1 MISVRRNV
9 FETNSSSTHSLIIC
23 SDKVYNDWMDG
34 KVVYDSYD
42 EEFVEAEAKQPTE
55 IAFHK
60 AEAMYTEN
68 KSDYMKDWK
77 DLTPQMQLAYLKENV
92 MEEHDPYQYKTYE
105 DYRNEMN
112 SMEESFERTW
122 KTEHGDVVHIL
133 GYMGY
138 DG

>member
-1 MISVRRNV
+1 MYSIRRNV

-23 SDKVYNDWMDG
+23 SDKMYHDWKNM
-34 KVVYDSYD
+34 KVVYDND
-42 EEFVEAEAKQPTE
+42 NDEFVEAKQPTE
-55 IAFHK
+55 IDFHK
-60 AEAMYTEN
+60 AEVMYMEN

-77 DLTPQMQLAYLKENV
+77 DLTPKMQLAYLKENV
-92 MEEHDPYQYKTYE
+92 MEEPDPYQYKTYE
-105 DYRNEMN
+105 NYRNEMN

-122 KTEHGDVVHIL
+122 ETEHGDVVHIL

>member
-1 MISVRRNV
+1 MYSIRRNV

-23 SDKVYNDWMDG
+23 SDKTYNDWMDG

-42 EEFVEAEAKQPTE
+42 EEFVEAKQPTE
-55 IAFHK
+55 HDFHK
-60 AEAMYTEN
+60 AEVMYMEN

-77 DLTPQMQLAYLKENV
+77 DLTPEMQLAYLKENV
-92 MEEHDPYQYKTYE
+92 MEENDTYQYRTYE
-105 DYRNEMN
+105 DYKNEMD
-112 SMEESFERTW
+112 SMEESFERTYE
-122 KTEHGDVVHIL
+122 TEHGDVVHIL

>member
-23 SDKVYNDWMDG
+23 GDKMYNDWKNM
-34 KVVYDSYD
+34 KVVYDND
-42 EEFVEAEAKQPTE
+42 NDEFVKAKQPTE
-55 IAFHK
+55 QDFHK
-60 AEAMYTEN
+60 AEVMYTEN

-92 MEEHDPYQYKTYE
+92 MEEYGPYQYKTYE
-105 DYRNEMN
+105 DYRDLMGK
-112 SMEESFERTW
+112 METSFERTW

>member
-1 MISVRRNV
+1 MYSIRRNV

-23 SDKVYNDWMDG
+23 SDKTYNDWMDG

-42 EEFVEAEAKQPTE
+42 EEFVEAKQPTE
-55 IAFHK
+55 IDFHK
-60 AEAMYTEN
+60 AEVMYMEN

-77 DLTPQMQLAYLKENV
+77 DLTPEMQLAYLKENV
-92 MEEHDPYQYKTYE
+92 MEEHDPYQYKTYD

>member
-23 SDKVYNDWMDG
+23 SDKMYNDWKNM
-34 KVVYDSYD
+34 KVVYDND
-42 EEFVEAEAKQPTE
+42 NDEFVEAKQPTE
-55 IAFHK
+55 IDFNK
-60 AEAMYTEN
+60 AEAMYMEN

-77 DLTPQMQLAYLKENV
+77 DLTPEMQLAYLKENV
-92 MEEHDPYQYKTYE
+92 MEENDSYQYKTYD

-122 KTEHGDVVHIL
+122 ETEHGDVVHIL

>member
-1 MISVRRNV
+1 MYSIRRNV

-23 SDKVYNDWMDG
+23 SDKTYNDWLDG
-34 KVVYDSYD
+34 KVVYNSSA
-42 EEFVEAEAKQPTE
+42 EEFVEAKQPTE
-55 IAFHK
+55 IDFHK
-60 AEAMYTEN
+60 AEVMYMEN

-77 DLTPQMQLAYLKENV
+77 DLTPEMQLAYLKENV
-92 MEEHDPYQYKTYE
+92 MEENDSYQYKTYD

-112 SMEESFERTW
+112 SMEESFERTYE
-122 KTEHGDVVHIL
+122 TEHGDVVHIL

>member
-1 MISVRRNV
+1 MYSIRRNV

-23 SDKVYNDWMDG
+23 SDKTYNDWKNE
-34 KVVYDSYD
+34 KVVYDRYD
-42 EEFVEAEAKQPTE
+42 EEFVEAKQPTE
-55 IAFHK
+55 LDFHK
-60 AEAMYTEN
+60 AEVMYMEN

-77 DLTPQMQLAYLKENV
+77 DLTPEMQLAYLKENV
-92 MEEHDPYQYKTYE
+92 MKENDPYQYRTYE
-105 DYRNEMN
+105 DYRDKMD

-122 KTEHGDVVHIL
+122 KTEHGDIVHVL

>member
-23 SDKVYNDWMDG
+23 SDRMYNDWMDG

-42 EEFVEAEAKQPTE
+42 EEFVEAKQPTE
-55 IAFHK
+55 ADFQK
-60 AEAMYTEN
+60 AEVRYRRE

-77 DLTPQMQLAYLKENV
+77 DLTPQMQLAYVREKVTENS
-92 MEEHDPYQYKTYE
+92 DPYQYKTYG
-105 DYRNEMN
+105 DYKNLMDN
-112 SMEESFERTW
+112 MATSFERIW
-122 KTEHGDVVHIL
+122 ETEHGDVVHIL

>member
-1 MISVRRNV
+1 MYSIRRNV

-23 SDKVYNDWMDG
+23 SDKTYNDWKNM
-34 KVVYDSYD
+34 KVVYDND
-42 EEFVEAEAKQPTE
+42 NDEFVEAKQPTE
-55 IAFHK
+55 IDFHK
-60 AEAMYTEN
+60 AEAMYMEN

-92 MEEHDPYQYKTYE
+92 MEEYDPYQYRTYE
-105 DYRNEMN
+105 DYKNEMD
-112 SMEESFERTW
+112 SMEESFERTYE
-122 KTEHGDVVHIL
+122 TEHGDVVHIL

>member
-1 MISVRRNV
+1 MYSIRRNV

-23 SDKVYNDWMDG
+23 SDKMYNDWMDG
-34 KVVYDSYD
+34 KVVYNSYA
-42 EEFVEAEAKQPTE
+42 EEFVEAKQPTE
-55 IAFHK
+55 IDFHK
-60 AEAMYTEN
+60 AEVMYTEN

-77 DLTPQMQLAYLKENV
+77 DLTPEMQLAYLKENV
-92 MEEHDPYQYKTYE
+92 MEENDTYQYRTYE
-105 DYRNEMN
+105 DYRNEMD

>member
-42 EEFVEAEAKQPTE
+42 EEFVEAKQPPE
-55 IAFHK
+55 IDFHK

-77 DLTPQMQLAYLKENV
+77 DLTPQMRLAYFKENV

-122 KTEHGDVVHIL
+122 KTEHGDIIHIL
-133 GYMGY
+133 GYIGY

>member
-1 MISVRRNV
+1 MKQIRRNV

-23 SDKVYNDWMDG
+23 SDKMYNDWKNM
-34 KVVYDSYD
+34 KVVYDGYD
-42 EEFVEAEAKQPTE
+42 DEFVEAKQPTE
-55 IAFHK
+55 QDFHK

-77 DLTPQMQLAYLKENV
+77 DLTPESQLAYLKENV
-92 MEEHDPYQYKTYE
+92 MEEYDPYQYKTYE
-105 DYRNEMN
+105 DYRDLMDK
-112 SMEESFERTW
+112 METSFERAW
-122 KTEHGDVVHIL
+122 KTEHGDIVHIL

>member
-9 FETNSSSTHSLIIC
+9 FETNSSSTHSLVIC
-23 SDKVYNDWMDG
+23 SDKTYNDWMDG

-42 EEFVEAEAKQPTE
+42 EEFVEAKQPPE
-55 IAFHK
+55 IDFPK

-77 DLTPQMQLAYLKENV
+77 DLTPQMQLAYVREKVTENS
-92 MEEHDPYQYKTYE
+92 DPYQYKTYG
-105 DYRNEMN
+105 DYRDLMDK
-112 SMEESFERTW
+112 MATSFERTW
-122 KTEHGDVVHIL
+122 ETEHGDVVHIL

>member
-42 EEFVEAEAKQPTE
+42 EEFVEAKQPPE
-55 IAFHK
+55 IDFHK

-77 DLTPQMQLAYLKENV
+77 DLTPQMQLAYFKENV

-105 DYRNEMN
+105 DYRDLMGR
-112 SMEESFERTW
+112 MATSFDRSWE
-122 KTEHGDVVHIL
+122 TEHGDIIHIL

>member
-1 MISVRRNV
+1 MKQIRRNV

-55 IAFHK
+55 IDFHK

-77 DLTPQMQLAYLKENV
+77 NLTPQMQLAYLKENV
-92 MEEHDPYQYKTYE
+92 MEEPDPYQYKTYE

>member
-1 MISVRRNV
+1 MYSIRRNV

-23 SDKVYNDWMDG
+23 SDKTYNDWLDG
-34 KVVYDSYD
+34 KVVYNSYA
-42 EEFVEAEAKQPTE
+42 EEFVEAKQPTE
-55 IAFHK
+55 IDFHK
-60 AEAMYTEN
+60 AEIMYMKE

-77 DLTPQMQLAYLKENV
+77 DLDPEMQLDYLKENV
-92 MEEHDPYQYKTYE
+92 MEENDSYQYKTYE
-105 DYRNEMN
+105 DYRNEMD

-122 KTEHGDVVHIL
+122 ETEHGDVVHIL

>member
-1 MISVRRNV
+1 MHTIRKNV

-23 SDKVYNDWMDG
+23 SDKMYNDWTNM
-34 KVVYDSYD
+34 KVVYDRYD
-42 EEFVEAEAKQPTE
+42 DKFVEAKQPTE
-55 IAFHK
+55 HDFHK
-60 AEAMYTEN
+60 AEVMYMEN

-77 DLTPQMQLAYLKENV
+77 DLTPEMQLAYLKENV
-92 MEEHDPYQYKTYE
+92 LEEHDSYQYKTYE
-105 DYRNEMN
+105 DYTDLMDH
-112 SMEESFERTW
+112 METSFERTF

>member
-1 MISVRRNV
+1 MYSIRRNV

-23 SDKVYNDWMDG
+23 SDKMYNDWKNM
-34 KVVYDSYD
+34 KVVYDND
-42 EEFVEAEAKQPTE
+42 NDEFVEAKQPTE
-55 IAFHK
+55 IDFHK
-60 AEAMYTEN
+60 AEVMYMEN

-77 DLTPQMQLAYLKENV
+77 DLTPKMQLAYLKENV
-92 MEEHDPYQYKTYE
+92 MEEPDPYQYKTYE
-105 DYRNEMN
+105 NYRNEMN

-122 KTEHGDVVHIL
+122 ETEHGDVVHIL

>member
-1 MISVRRNV
+1 MYSIRRNV

-23 SDKVYNDWMDG
+23 SDKTYNDWLDG
-34 KVVYDSYD
+34 KVVYNSYA
-42 EEFVEAEAKQPTE
+42 EEFVEAKQPTE
-55 IAFHK
+55 IDFHK
-60 AEAMYTEN
+60 AEVMYMEN

-77 DLTPQMQLAYLKENV
+77 DLTPEMQLAYLKENV
-92 MEEHDPYQYKTYE
+92 MEENDSYQYKTYD

-122 KTEHGDVVHIL
+122 ETEHGDVVHIL

>member
-1 MISVRRNV
+1 MYSIRRNV

-23 SDKVYNDWMDG
+23 SDKTYNDW
-34 KVVYDSYD
+34 KNEKIVYDRYD
-42 EEFVEAEAKQPTE
+42 EEFVEAKQPTDLD
-55 IAFHK
+55 FHK
-60 AEAMYTEN
+60 AEVMYMED

-77 DLTPQMQLAYLKENV
+77 DLTPEMQLAYLKENV
-92 MEEHDPYQYKTYE
+92 MEENDPYQYRTYE
-105 DYRNEMN
+105 DYRDEMD

-122 KTEHGDVVHIL
+122 KTEHGDIVHVL

>member
-1 MISVRRNV
+1 MYSIRRNV

-23 SDKVYNDWMDG
+23 SEKMYNDWKTM
-34 KVVYDSYD
+34 KVVYDND
-42 EEFVEAEAKQPTE
+42 NDEFVEAKQPTE
-55 IAFHK
+55 IDFHK
-60 AEAMYTEN
+60 AEVMYMEN

-77 DLTPQMQLAYLKENV
+77 DLTPKMQLAYLKENV
-92 MEEHDPYQYKTYE
+92 MEEPDPYQYKTYE
-105 DYRNEMN
+105 NYRNEMN

-122 KTEHGDVVHIL
+122 ETEHGDVVHIL

>member
-1 MISVRRNV
+1 MYSIRRNV

-23 SDKVYNDWMDG
+23 SDKTYNDWLDG

-42 EEFVEAEAKQPTE
+42 EEFVEAKQPTE
-55 IAFHK
+55 IDFHK
-60 AEAMYTEN
+60 AEVMYMEN

-77 DLTPQMQLAYLKENV
+77 DLTPEMQLAYLKENV
-92 MEEHDPYQYKTYE
+92 MEENDSYQYKTYD

-112 SMEESFERTW
+112 SMEESFERTYE
-122 KTEHGDVVHIL
+122 TEHGDVVHIL

>member
-1 MISVRRNV
+1 MYSIRRNV

-23 SDKVYNDWMDG
+23 SDKTYNDWMDE
-34 KVVYDSYD
+34 KVVYNSYA
-42 EEFVEAEAKQPTE
+42 EEFVEAKQPTE
-55 IAFHK
+55 IDFHK
-60 AEAMYTEN
+60 AEVMYTEN

-77 DLTPQMQLAYLKENV
+77 DLTPEMQLAYLKENV
-92 MEEHDPYQYKTYE
+92 MEENDTYQYKTYE

-122 KTEHGDVVHIL
+122 ETEHGDVVHIL

>member
-1 MISVRRNV
+1 MYSIRRNV

-23 SDKVYNDWMDG
+23 SDKTYNDWLDG

-42 EEFVEAEAKQPTE
+42 DEFVEAKQPTE
-55 IAFHK
+55 NDFHK
-60 AEAMYTEN
+60 AEVMYMEN

-77 DLTPQMQLAYLKENV
+77 DLTPEMQLAYLEENV
-92 MEEHDPYQYKTYE
+92 MEEHDPYQYNTYE
-105 DYRNEMN
+105 DYRNEMD

-122 KTEHGDVVHIL
+122 ETEHGDVVHIL

>member
-1 MISVRRNV
+1 MYSIRRNV

-23 SDKVYNDWMDG
+23 SDKTYNDWKNM
-34 KVVYDSYD
+34 KVVYDND
-42 EEFVEAEAKQPTE
+42 NDEFVEARQPTE
-55 IAFHK
+55 IDFHK
-60 AEAMYTEN
+60 AEAMYMEN

-92 MEEHDPYQYKTYE
+92 MEENDTYQYRTYE
-105 DYRNEMN
+105 DYKNEMD

>member
-1 MISVRRNV
+1 MYSIRRNV

-23 SDKVYNDWMDG
+23 SDKTYDDWLDG
-34 KVVYDSYD
+34 KVVYNSYA
-42 EEFVEAEAKQPTE
+42 EEFVEAKQPTE
-55 IAFHK
+55 IDFHK
-60 AEAMYTEN
+60 AEVMYMEN

-77 DLTPQMQLAYLKENV
+77 DLTPEMQLAYLKENV
-92 MEEHDPYQYKTYE
+92 MEENDTYQYKTYD

-112 SMEESFERTW
+112 SMEESFERTYE
-122 KTEHGDVVHIL
+122 TEHGDVVHIL

>member
-1 MISVRRNV
+1 MYSIRRNV

-23 SDKVYNDWMDG
+23 SDKMYNDWLDG
-34 KVVYDSYD
+34 KVVYNSYA
-42 EEFVEAEAKQPTE
+42 EKFVEAKQPTE
-55 IAFHK
+55 IDFHK
-60 AEAMYTEN
+60 AEVMYMEN

-77 DLTPQMQLAYLKENV
+77 DLTPEMQLAYLKENV
-92 MEEHDPYQYKTYE
+92 MEEHDPYQYETYE
-105 DYRNEMN
+105 DYRNEMD